1 MRFITRLLS
10 IGVGLAAGA
19 AAVKLLR
26 DQQEQGV
33 FELGEDDYIEL
44 PHADPAAPAE
54 STEHAEPADFEP
66 RPPRE

>member
-10 IGVGLAAGA
+10 IAVGLAAGA

-44 PHADPAAPAE
+44 PHAEPAAPAE
-54 STEHAEPADFEP
+54 PTEHADSET